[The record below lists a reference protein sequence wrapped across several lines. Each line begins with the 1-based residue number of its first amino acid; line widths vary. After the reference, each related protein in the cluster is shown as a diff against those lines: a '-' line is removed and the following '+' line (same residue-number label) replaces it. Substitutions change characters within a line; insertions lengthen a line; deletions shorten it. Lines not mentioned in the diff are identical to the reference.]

1 MDGLIER
8 KELEPSY
15 KIYLTRGNEPN
26 EMPTTDNWGRLTVN
40 YRTGSLEFCQ
50 RFILANVDKINEISA
65 ALFKQELDLI
75 GKTKENHF
83 KIKYSDSTNFTNSE
97 DGHKVERTPSQILA
111 RANEIADRLMEQGSF
126 RSSRGDEDVSVVVF
140 LDNKENYFQEFE
152 AEESFHHVM
161 IVININDTIDENIDF
176 ITTEASNNN
185 ITLAKDSVVN
195 KKP

>member
-1 MDGLIER
+1 
-8 KELEPSY
+8 
-15 KIYLTRGNEPN
+15 
-26 EMPTTDNWGRLTVN
+26 MPTTDNWGRLTVN